1 MSDDEIG
8 SISNS
13 CLVSVITLICVPNAK
28 EDTKL
33 SSIIQVRK
41 MVLRSGSAAQY
52 MRHSAADD
60 DNDFEAEEA
69 DRMMRAAD
77 AEAASSKNS
86 KNNNSRTNHQRAGS
100 LVNSNRLGVKSNHF

>member
-1 MSDDEIG
+1 
-8 SISNS
+8 
-13 CLVSVITLICVPNAK
+13 
-28 EDTKL
+28 
-33 SSIIQVRK
+33 

-52 MRHSAADD
+52 MRHSAAVDD

-86 KNNNSRTNHQRAGS
+86 KDNSRPNHQRAGS

>member
-1 MSDDEIG
+1 
-8 SISNS
+8 
-13 CLVSVITLICVPNAK
+13 
-28 EDTKL
+28 
-33 SSIIQVRK
+33 

-52 MRHSAADD
+52 MRHSAAADD

-77 AEAASSKNS
+77 AEAASKNS
-86 KNNNSRTNHQRAGS
+86 KDNSRPNHQRAGS

>member
-1 MSDDEIG
+1 
-8 SISNS
+8 
-13 CLVSVITLICVPNAK
+13 
-28 EDTKL
+28 
-33 SSIIQVRK
+33 

-52 MRHSAADD
+52 MRHSAAD

-86 KNNNSRTNHQRAGS
+86 KDNNSRANHQRAGS
-100 LVNSNRLGVKSNHF
+100 LVNSNRLGVKNQITNIYPWTGGGRINKSL

>member
-1 MSDDEIG
+1 
-8 SISNS
+8 
-13 CLVSVITLICVPNAK
+13 
-28 EDTKL
+28 
-33 SSIIQVRK
+33 

-52 MRHSAADD
+52 MRHSAAADD

-77 AEAASSKNS
+77 AEAASKNS
-86 KNNNSRTNHQRAGS
+86 KDNVRTNHQRAGS